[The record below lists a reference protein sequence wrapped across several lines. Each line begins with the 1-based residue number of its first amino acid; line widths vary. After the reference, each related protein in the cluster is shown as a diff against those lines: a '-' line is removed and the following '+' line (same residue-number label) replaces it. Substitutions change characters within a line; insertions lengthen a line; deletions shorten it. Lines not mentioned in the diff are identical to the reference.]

1 MPKPIK
7 TYPFTENQLRY
18 FKKEIEDA
26 GGINELLILKEA
38 LIKKDKSTV
47 IAKYD
52 DIEAYKEKHL
62 VGIYEPLRTVY
73 CHKIPYVFWIKLFT
87 MYKKYG

>member
-26 GGINELLILKEA
+26 GGVNELLFQKQA
-38 LIKKDKSTV
+38 LVKNGERTL

-52 DIEAYKEKHL
+52 NIEEYKRKYL
-62 VGIYEPLRTVY
+62 VGIYEPLRDVY
-73 CHKIPYVFWIKLFT
+73 KSKIPFVFWSKLFALL
-87 MYKKYG
+87 KKYG